1 MFGYVTANWKELT
14 NEQMERYRAVYCGIC
29 RRIREQSGAMARLG
43 LSYDMVFL
51 ALLLMS
57 LYEPEE
63 TSGKDSCVLHPVKPR
78 AWVDNEYV
86 QYAADI
92 VETQQQFPS
101 QRFGILA
108 RLPVAQQ
115 QFQDLIIG
123 HGQRLASQSLTQAAA
138 VAAMGRGRG
147 YRHCGHK
154 VRCFLASARGRKE
167 IHWGEPSSL
176 LAMPVK
182 LLRR

>member
-1 MFGYVTANWKELT
+1 MAGQHFAQYLPHG
-14 NEQMERYRAVYCGIC
+14 EQPGAETRHGQQLF
-29 RRIREQSGAMARLG
+29 RRS
-43 LSYDMVFL
+43 
-51 ALLLMS
+51 
-57 LYEPEE
+57 
-63 TSGKDSCVLHPVKPR
+63 
-78 AWVDNEYV
+78 V
-86 QYAADI
+86 QHAADI
-92 VETQQQFPS
+92 VETQQQFPG